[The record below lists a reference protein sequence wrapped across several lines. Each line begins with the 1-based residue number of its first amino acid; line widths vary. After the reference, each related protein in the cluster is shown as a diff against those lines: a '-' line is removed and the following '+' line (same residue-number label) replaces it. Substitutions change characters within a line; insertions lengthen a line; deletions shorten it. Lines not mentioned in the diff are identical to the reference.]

1 MCLDWLA
8 FHRDRDGQR
17 VLGEVEGWPE
27 TLGGILAAAGFD
39 GFLTGR
45 DALYERA
52 DDDLDADR

>member
-1 MCLDWLA
+1 MANGFLA
-8 FHRDRDGQR
+8 RSRAGPR
-17 VLGEVEGWPE
+17 RSA
-27 TLGGILAAAGFD
+27 GILAAAGFD